1 MQGERA
7 SISSLSEALNF
18 EHGSSSSNAVI
29 DTPIHWLGDN
39 DDYIIS
45 AADTNTST
53 AFPSSVYHE
62 QRGLHRSSP
71 GEASSSGP
79 KDEAASQSEHWMQM
93 GRFEEQ
99 RNGKLELNHLFMQ
112 PSSSGNRVVR
122 NVNLNAEYNEHL
134 EDMNP
139 VTGHPSHFQV
149 NGIGSG
155 VLPENS
161 VRASSSIDGRLASCK
176 RKALDAGIG
185 QSSSSGGSS
194 REFHR
199 GESSSWVSAPVF
211 YSPASN
217 DLNISLDHGP
227 RGLVSGTAPN
237 LSAPAF
243 TESSI
248 RNFSARVS
256 PNVQQET
263 VSPSVF
269 SAGSVIR
276 RPVAPSSN
284 APGLLPVDQQLI
296 DFRYR
301 HGYGSVTPVNTNG
314 SAIRMPSPALRNMI
328 PPFQWSGSPVVAGGS
343 SSSAAPVNV
352 VHRDETR
359 ERSSIL
365 EHPSFV
371 PTQMRN
377 MALDHIRRNTSGAR
391 HVASSSSSSRTS
403 GQPSPSTP
411 AWTPYQNH
419 PPHIQRR
426 LSEHARR
433 SLLSSVVT
441 NQRAA
446 ARSLVPP
453 ASPEEYVL
461 QPGGD
466 NTFQVQNR
474 AYSRAGPGQGQIAA
488 GVPHSL
494 RGLASTSRG
503 RRTLA
508 ASERIRSVLDH
519 MRRGGNLRME
529 DVLLLNHSML
539 GGADVHDRYRDM
551 RLDVDN
557 MSYEELLSLEERI
570 GDVCTGLND
579 DTISNRL
586 KEQKYKSS
594 TRSTQEV
601 EPCCICQEEYK
612 EGEEMGMLECGHDF
626 HSPCI
631 KEWLKV
637 KNLCPICK
645 TTGLNTAEKP
655 RR

>member
-7 SISSLSEALNF
+7 SIGSLSEALNF

-39 DDYIIS
+39 DDYLIS
-45 AADTNTST
+45 AADTNANTT
-53 AFPSSVYHE
+53 LYLE
-62 QRGLHRSSP
+62 QQRGLHRFSP

-79 KDEAASQSEHWMQM
+79 KNEAASQSEQWMQM

-99 RNGKLELNHLFMQ
+99 RNLFMQ
-112 PSSSGNRVVR
+112 SSSSGNRVVR

-134 EDMNP
+134 DDMSP
-139 VTGHPSHFQV
+139 VTGQPSLFQV
-149 NGIGSG
+149 NGAGS
-155 VLPENS
+155 S
-161 VRASSSIDGRLASCK
+161 VDGRLGSCK

-185 QSSSSGGSS
+185 QPSSSGGSF

-199 GESSSWVSAPVF
+199 GESSSWVSTPVF

-227 RGLVSGTAPN
+227 RGSVSGTVPN
-237 LSAPAF
+237 LSAPAT
-243 TESSI
+243 TESSS
-248 RNFSARVS
+248 RNFSN
-256 PNVQQET
+256 PTVQQGT

-284 APGLLPVDQQLI
+284 APGLLPIDQQLI
-296 DFRYR
+296 DFGYR
-301 HGYGSVTPVNTNG
+301 HGFGSVTPQNPNG
-314 SAIRMPSPALRNMI
+314 SAVRMPSPALRNMV
-328 PPFQWSGSPVVAGGS
+328 PPFQWSGSSAVAGGA
-343 SSSAAPVNV
+343 SSSAAPVDV
-352 VHRDETR
+352 VPRDETR
-359 ERSSIL
+359 GRSTIL

-371 PTQMRN
+371 QAQMRN
-377 MALDHIRRNTSGAR
+377 HALEHIRRNTSGAAAR
-391 HVASSSSSSRTS
+391 HVASSSSSRTS
-403 GQPSPSTP
+403 GQLSPSSAPP
-411 AWTPYQNH
+411 AWSPYQNH
-419 PPHIQRR
+419 QPHVPRR
-426 LSEHARR
+426 LSEHNRR
-433 SLLSSVVT
+433 SLLSAALA
-441 NQRAA
+441 NQRVAV
-446 ARSLVPP
+446 RSVVPP
-453 ASPEEYVL
+453 ASPVEHVL

-474 AYSRAGPGQGQIAA
+474 AHARAGPGQGQIAS
-488 GVPHSL
+488 GVSHSL

-508 ASERIRSVLDH
+508 ASERIRTVLDQ

-529 DVLLLNHSML
+529 DVMLLNQSML
-539 GGADVHDRYRDM
+539 GGADVNDRYRDM

-586 KEQKYKSS
+586 KEHKYKSS
-594 TRSTQEV
+594 TGSTQEV

-612 EGEEMGMLECGHDF
+612 EGEDVGTLECGHDF

-631 KEWLKV
+631 KDWLKV